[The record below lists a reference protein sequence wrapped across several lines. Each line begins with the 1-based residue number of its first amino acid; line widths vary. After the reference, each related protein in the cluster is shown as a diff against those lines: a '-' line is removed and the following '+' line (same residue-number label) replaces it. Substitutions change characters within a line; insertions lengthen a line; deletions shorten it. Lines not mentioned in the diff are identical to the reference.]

1 MRTSTRSCF
10 ILPLVLLALAAGCT
24 TARTVTIIPKPEDAT
39 IKINRVE
46 HGRGQVTETFRFD
59 SPSDVYVIEA
69 SRVGYKTAVAQ
80 VTRDDS
86 RKLIELTL
94 QPQTRDI
101 HFRVEPVPAVIKIN
115 DQTVTD
121 GPVSVHT
128 QRQLPF
134 TVDARN
140 HWTSYTVTAEREN
153 FRPAQVNVTWTDNT
167 ATYTLRLEPLRKELN
182 VKSTPSGARVFLDGD
197 YLGDTPLVGSAQ
209 PFPFNVDT
217 NRFEPR
223 TLRLER
229 PGYDPVEL
237 QISWDEGKTDYDVNL
252 EEKQK
257 IVRIITDP
265 PDAVVEID
273 GAKPDSGGDGGIYVY
288 TLTFPPVDPQ
298 GNLKTYT
305 GTARMPPGEREWEP
319 ASFTIAHG
327 DGKDEYHV
335 ALKEIITRPVPLTVA
350 TMRRTVGRW
359 EAVPEQVETLAMKDK
374 SEPPGHAQPVPLAR
388 PGAGKSIG
396 SMAVAPGGNR
406 ILYTVLSGADKSDFR
421 SQMFAVR
428 LDGSNSID
436 TVTDG
441 RTLDIHPSYSP
452 GGDQI
457 LFSSNRGGPRMQLW
471 SMSAAGDPGVMRL
484 VTTESND
491 LWPSIDSDPKPRLF
505 YQAMVDSRAEPRI
518 FTTPLG
524 TVFQTELS
532 QLAGTQPR
540 VSPKGDAVLFC
551 AVNEE
556 TGKRDVYRMSDK
568 GGQPQNLTNTPDAD
582 ESDPVWSRDGRMIA
596 FASDRGADEEGRRNF
611 DLWVLDLAKPREPA
625 QVTVNGSHDDNP
637 LFDPRGGGLY
647 FRSNRGGEWGVWRVS
662 WK

>member
-1 MRTSTRSCF
+1 
-10 ILPLVLLALAAGCT
+10 
-24 TARTVTIIPKPEDAT
+24 
-39 IKINRVE
+39 
-46 HGRGQVTETFRFD
+46 
-59 SPSDVYVIEA
+59 VIEA
-69 SRVGYKTAVAQ
+69 RRTGYKDAVVQ
-80 VTRDDS
+80 LTRDDP
-86 RKLIELTL
+86 RKIVEINL

-101 HFRVEPVPAVIKIN
+101 HFAVEPVPAVIKIN
-115 DQTVTD
+115 GQAVTD

-167 ATYTLRLEPLRKELN
+167 ASYTLRLEPMRKELN
-182 VKSTPSGARVFLDGD
+182 VKSSPSGARVLLDGE
-197 YLGDTPLVGSAQ
+197 YLGDTPLVGSEQ
-209 PFPFNVDT
+209 PFPFNIDT
-217 NRFEPR
+217 GKFEPR

-229 PGYDPVEL
+229 AGYDPVEL
-237 QISWDEGKTDYDVNL
+237 QISWDEGKNDYDVNL

-257 IVRIITDP
+257 VVRVITDP
-265 PDAVVEID
+265 PDSLVEIE
-273 GAKPDSGGDGGIYVY
+273 GAKPERGGDGGMNVY
-288 TLTFPPVDPQ
+288 TLTFPPVDDQ

-305 GTARMPPGEREWEP
+305 GTVRMPPGEREWEP
-319 ASFTIAHG
+319 ASFTVAYD
-327 DGKDEYHV
+327 DGRSDYHIE
-335 ALKEIITRPVPLTVA
+335 LKEIITRPVPLTVA
-350 TMRRTVGRW
+350 TVRRTQGRW
-359 EAVPEQVETLAMKDK
+359 EVVPDVVPTLAMKDK
-374 SEPPGHAQPVPLAR
+374 SEPPGHAQPVLLAR
-388 PGAGKSIG
+388 PGAGRSIG
-396 SMAVAPGGNR
+396 SIAVAPSGNR
-406 ILYTVLSGADKSDFR
+406 ILYTVLSGADPAALR

-457 LFSSNRGGPRMQLW
+457 LFSSNRAGPRMQLW
-471 SMSAAGDPGVMRL
+471 SMSAAGDPF
-484 VTTESND
+484 VTRMVTSESND

-582 ESDPVWSRDGRMIA
+582 ECDPVWSRDGRMIA
-596 FASDRGADEEGRRNF
+596 FASDRGLDQEQRRNF
-611 DLWVLDLAKPREPA
+611 DLWVLDLAKPQEPR
-625 QVTVNGSHDDNP
+625 QVTRNGSHDDNP
-637 LFDPRGGGLY
+637 HFDPRGGGLY

-662 WK
+662 LK